1 VKELDIGD
9 NVRFE
14 GKSNTVGL
22 WLEVMDL
29 FLLTSD
35 VEGLP
40 NVIIEAQGF
49 GVPVVSTNAG
59 GASEVIIPD
68 VSGYIVEDD
77 DPIAIASIV
86 CDCLEHHSW
95 RRKASTAAF
104 NHARVEFS
112 VEGMYERLLKLYESI
127 E

>member
-1 VKELDIGD
+1 V
-9 NVRFE
+9 

-49 GVPVVSTNAG
+49 GVPVVSTDAG

-86 CDCLEHHSW
+86 CDCLAQHSW
-95 RRKASTAAF
+95 RQKASSAAL
-104 NHARVEFS
+104 NHARKAFS